1 MTHCHH
7 FKDLPTLYLQTY
19 LKYISN
25 ENLSRRTASTIFQLR
40 VGHPLLN
47 QYLHRFK
54 KVDNLQ
60 CPACGHPKETTKHF
74 LLQCPKY
81 AHERWPILNAR
92 GGRPPMLAKLLSNL
106 KLLLPLVNYMDTTGH
121 FEIKLS
127 TPFSK

>member
-1 MTHCHH
+1 MNHCHH
-7 FKDLPTLYLQTY
+7 FKDLLTLYLQTY

-40 VGHPLLN
+40 VGHALLN

-54 KVDNLQ
+54 KVDSLQ

-81 AHERWPILNAR
+81 THERWPILNTR

-106 KLLLPLVNYMDTTGH
+106 KMLLPLVNYMDTTGH